1 MSEASE
7 LAQRIRALEARR
19 DILWSVMGGSK
30 SGAKVYASFLDGSR
44 KPSPATMTLAEAE
57 GRDLMA
63 EYRELLSQKLA
74 AHAIAKAHAKA
85 IGEELRAL
93 RAMDQSTVCRAGG

>member
-1 MSEASE
+1 MSETSE
-7 LAQRIRALEARR
+7 LTRRIRELEGRR
-19 DILWSVMGGSK
+19 DVLWSVMGGSK
-30 SGAKVYASFLDGSR
+30 SGANLYASFLNGRR
-44 KPSPATMTLAEAE
+44 KPSPATIALAEAE

-63 EYRELLSQKLA
+63 EYRELLAQKLA

-93 RAMDQSTVCRAGG
+93 RALDQAATCRG